1 MLRYA
6 LTVLTFFGTLTG
18 VVDTRAFGA
27 ETCADVLKPKK
38 AESLLDLVKDP
49 VTAAATESFST
60 EKKSWGEIAFEKDL
74 RPVADF
80 FAKQKGKSEDEILA
94 NLAKSEI
101 RVLMFR
107 LQSTAKIYSARD
119 DKFFG
124 DLRAEFKT
132 FEDRL
137 GAIGLAK
144 DLRKE
149 AEKLGNDDLV
159 RKFKLQE
166 REATESLREF
176 LNEGGWL
183 KNSAEAIGRI
193 RKSLKNYDGWT
204 SVKKDREFVIGEMKD
219 SVKEL
224 RNDVEKM
231 KFDKVD
237 IEKGLH
243 ELRRRLRWVIIQ
255 LTSFDGFVV
264 RQDEKLPKDLQ
275 QWFDQLH
282 QANPK
287 MTESKYLRFSDPL
300 VADPIKVPL
309 KLQSMIGELVEL
321 IGKQKDKAEAIIY
334 IKEALNEPGLS
345 STNRAELTKKLEEL
359 MGTDNVDHRELSVQ
373 YMEKLND
380 TKLLKE
386 FSEQLEE
393 MN

>member
-1 MLRYA
+1 
-6 LTVLTFFGTLTG
+6 
-18 VVDTRAFGA
+18 
-27 ETCADVLKPKK
+27 
-38 AESLLDLVKDP
+38 
-49 VTAAATESFST
+49 
-60 EKKSWGEIAFEKDL
+60 
-74 RPVADF
+74 
-80 FAKQKGKSEDEILA
+80 
-94 NLAKSEI
+94 
-101 RVLMFR
+101 MFR